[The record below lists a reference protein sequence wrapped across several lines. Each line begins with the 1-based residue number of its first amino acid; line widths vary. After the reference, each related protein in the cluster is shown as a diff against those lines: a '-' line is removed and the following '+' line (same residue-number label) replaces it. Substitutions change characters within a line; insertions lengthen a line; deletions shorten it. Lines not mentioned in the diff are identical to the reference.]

1 LRTDGADD
9 RLASAE
15 VVIVDAEKHG
25 IRFATQPLLTV
36 QLRPR
41 TALFELEVPI
51 VVDDRAL
58 PEALRGR
65 WQPEVQSRIVRVRVD
80 VGPGSY
86 TGLRVALTF
95 VRCLQR
101 FGGVAVE
108 AVDSLALLAARAAAP
123 GVAARRVHAVLD
135 ARRERV
141 HAQAFAVGAAVR
153 ALAPAAAVSVAVAA
167 AAVGPGELVVVPAC
181 LPPALRAAFADRGAE
196 VLAVAG
202 VVAAERLAPGV
213 PFAAAGFAD
222 LEPRYLMG
230 SYAED

>member
-1 LRTDGADD
+1 MSDGALLALTGSNLTGDAPYSVALAVAD
-9 RLASAE
+9 RVHALASPA
-15 VVIVDAEKHG
+15 G
-25 IRFATQPLLTV
+25 G
-36 QLRPR
+36 
-41 TALFELEVPI
+41 
-51 VVDDRAL
+51 
-58 PEALRGR
+58 RGDLAGLVSAACAAAGLAAADVR
-65 WQPEVQSRIVRVRVD
+65 RVRVD

-123 GVAARRVHAVLD
+123 AAAPRRVHAVLD

-141 HAQAFAVGAAVR
+141 HAQAFEVGPASVR

-167 AAVGPGELVVVPAC
+167 AAVGAGDLVVVPAA
-181 LPPALRAAFADRGAE
+181 LPAALRAAFADRSAE
-196 VLAVAG
+196 VRDVAG
-202 VVAAERLAPGV
+202 LVASELLAPGL
-213 PFAAAGFAD
+213 PFAPAGFAD

>member
-1 LRTDGADD
+1 MSDGALLALSGSNLTGDAPYSVALAVGD
-9 RLASAE
+9 RVHALASPP
-15 VVIVDAEKHG
+15 G
-25 IRFATQPLLTV
+25 G
-36 QLRPR
+36 
-41 TALFELEVPI
+41 
-51 VVDDRAL
+51 
-58 PEALRGR
+58 RGDLAGLVAAACAAAGLAAADVR
-65 WQPEVQSRIVRVRVD
+65 RVRVD

-196 VLAVAG
+196 VLAVTG
-202 VVAAERLAPGV
+202 VVAAELLAPGV

>member
-1 LRTDGADD
+1 MSDGALLALSGSNLTGDAPYSVALAVAG
-9 RLASAE
+9 RVHALASPA
-15 VVIVDAEKHG
+15 G
-25 IRFATQPLLTV
+25 G
-36 QLRPR
+36 
-41 TALFELEVPI
+41 
-51 VVDDRAL
+51 
-58 PEALRGR
+58 RGDLAGLVAAACAAAGLAAADVR
-65 WQPEVQSRIVRVRVD
+65 RVRVD

-123 GVAARRVHAVLD
+123 AAAPRRVHAVVD

-141 HAQAFAVGAAVR
+141 HAQAFAVGPAAVR
-153 ALAPAAAVSVAVAA
+153 ALAPAAAVPAAVAA
-167 AAVGPGELVVVPAC
+167 AALQPGDLVVVPAG

-196 VLAVAG
+196 LREVAG
-202 VVAAERLAPGV
+202 IVATELLAPCL
-213 PFAAAGFAD
+213 PFTPAGFAD

>member
-1 LRTDGADD
+1 MSDGALLALSGSNLTGDAPYSVALAVAG
-9 RLASAE
+9 RVHALASPAGGRGDLAGL
-15 VVIVDAEKHG
+15 VAAVCADAG
-25 IRFATQPLLTV
+25 LAAADVR
-36 QLRPR
+36 
-41 TALFELEVPI
+41 
-51 VVDDRAL
+51 
-58 PEALRGR
+58 
-65 WQPEVQSRIVRVRVD
+65 RVRVD

-123 GVAARRVHAVLD
+123 GDAPRRVHAVLD

-141 HAQAFAVGAAVR
+141 HAQAFEVGAAVR
-153 ALAPAAAVSVAVAA
+153 ALAPAAAVSAAVAA
-167 AAVGPGELVVVPAC
+167 AAVGPGELVVVPAG
-181 LPPALRAAFADRGAE
+181 LPPPLRAAFADRGAE
-196 VLAVAG
+196 VRPVAG
-202 VVAAERLAPGV
+202 VVASELLAPCL

>member
-1 LRTDGADD
+1 MSDGALLALSGSNLTGDAPYSVALDVGD
-9 RLASAE
+9 RVHALASPPGGRGDLAGL
-15 VVIVDAEKHG
+15 VAAACAAAG
-25 IRFATQPLLTV
+25 IAAADVR
-36 QLRPR
+36 
-41 TALFELEVPI
+41 
-51 VVDDRAL
+51 
-58 PEALRGR
+58 
-65 WQPEVQSRIVRVRVD
+65 RVRVD

-108 AVDSLALLAARAAAP
+108 SVDSLALLAARAAAP

-196 VLAVAG
+196 VLAVTG
-202 VVAAERLAPGV
+202 VVAAEQLAPGV